1 MKDLGWANALIV
13 CAVFIVAGVLAIVP
27 AFTRPKRNKRTG
39 LPPPDSRT
47 QRAPDWRRYELQT
60 PRRYI
65 P

>member
-1 MKDLGWANALIV
+1 MSWQAALTTWSAI
-13 CAVFIVAGVLAIVP
+13 AGVALLAIVP
-27 AFTRPKRNKRTG
+27 AFTRPKRNRRTN

-47 QRAPDWRRYELQT
+47 QRSPDWRRYELQT